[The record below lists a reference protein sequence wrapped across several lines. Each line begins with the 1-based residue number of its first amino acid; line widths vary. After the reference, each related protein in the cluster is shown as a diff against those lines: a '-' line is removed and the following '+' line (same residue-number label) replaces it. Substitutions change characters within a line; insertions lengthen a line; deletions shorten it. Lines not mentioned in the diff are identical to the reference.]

1 MNIRQLRYFC
11 AVIELGSFSGAAREQ
26 GVSVQAVSK
35 ALVELETELGRPLF
49 IRDSKGAIPT
59 SFGRELHE
67 HALGA
72 IAAFDK
78 VESFAADEPVADPAL
93 RSDIRLALVVP
104 PFGGQRAVQ
113 AGLERFLSLRMR
125 AKVSLA
131 ICLGQEAL
139 PQLHAGALDAIITVG
154 RYEDPDCDCRP
165 VGTLPVGAFF
175 SENHPLA
182 ERQAVTIEDLAPY
195 PVSYGAAL
203 DNFNETIVNLYRK
216 HGLTSPVAILRTDA
230 DAERFIREE
239 RGFSLAVGVPAFAP
253 AAGMVMRPIDPAQ
266 AVPVSVCLV
275 TVKGRAT
282 LQVEKLDRFMSKDF
296 GRLAKVLS
304 RKG

>member
-1 MNIRQLRYFC
+1 M
-11 AVIELGSFSGAAREQ
+11 
-26 GVSVQAVSK
+26 
-35 ALVELETELGRPLF
+35 
-49 IRDSKGAIPT
+49 
-59 SFGRELHE
+59 
-67 HALGA
+67 
-72 IAAFDK
+72 
-78 VESFAADEPVADPAL
+78 
-93 RSDIRLALVVP
+93 
-104 PFGGQRAVQ
+104 Q

-139 PQLHAGALDAIITVG
+139 PQLHAGALDAIITVW